1 MHVVLIGARSE
12 AIEALLADGHTV
24 SLLYEGGEHRR
35 VDPYRDRLAHACA
48 VDSYL
53 VVESLWSALH
63 HVGALGPA
71 GPVGGA
77 GGSDDG
83 GAAGPGDGG
92 LDGGRGGPQGGG
104 GAAGPHGPVD
114 AVVSV
119 QEHGMVPAALLG
131 RLLGARAIDPQVA
144 LRCRDKALQKA
155 AWRAAGIPTA
165 DWAVIPD
172 TGRGS
177 VARAAAA
184 AGVAAPYVVK
194 PTAGAATI
202 GVATADGPAELDALA
217 AELVAESET
226 RRRLLVEHRVPG
238 EEWHLDGLVR
248 DGALAA
254 LLVSRYLVPLIET
267 KRGRPAA
274 TVSLP
279 PADHPDLYR
288 EAAELTGRALAAL
301 GHRDGVFHFEVF
313 GGPGGFTAGELAAR
327 PGGHM
332 IGALA
337 ERVLGIDLW
346 AAAVRAVTGDRP
358 GRGGGPADSAGSAGS
373 VGSADSG
380 SSGGSAGRVVGFTDI
395 PTVAGAVNRLGR
407 EHVERIPGVVDVEIK
422 IRPGEVMPAMAANS
436 GIRIGT
442 ALVEAATEQDCRDA
456 LLRIADL
463 AAELNSEP
471 DSPRKQPPPRPRTS
485 PDDKE
490 E

>member
-71 GPVGGA
+71 GPESGGGA
-77 GGSDDG
+77 GGVDG
-83 GAAGPGDGG
+83 GGDGG
-92 LDGGRGGPQGGG
+92 RY
-104 GAAGPHGPVD
+104 GPVG

-165 DWAVIPD
+165 DWAVVPD
-172 TGRGS
+172 AGRGS

-184 AGVAAPYVVK
+184 AGVTAPYVVK

-202 GVATADGPAELDALA
+202 GVAAADGPAELDALA
-217 AELVAESET
+217 VELVAESET

-313 GGPGGFTAGELAAR
+313 GGPGEFTAGELAAR

-358 GRGGGPADSAGSAGS
+358 GRDGGPADTAGPGGAG
-373 VGSADSG
+373 
-380 SSGGSAGRVVGFTDI
+380 GRVVGFTDI

-407 EHVERIPGVVDVEIK
+407 EHVERVPGVVDVEIK
-422 IRPGEVMPAMAANS
+422 IRPGEVMPAMDANS

-442 ALVEAATEQDCRDA
+442 ALVEAATEQDCRNA
-456 LLRIADL
+456 LLRVADL

-471 DSPRKQPPPRPRTS
+471 GPAAGQPLPPPRTSPVPRVPARTSPVRTS
-485 PDDKE
+485 PDDDKE

>member
-12 AIEALLADGHTV
+12 AIEALLADGHAV

-63 HVGALGPA
+63 HVGALDPA
-71 GPVGGA
+71 GPDGDGDGDGA
-77 GGSDDG
+77 DG
-83 GAAGPGDGG
+83 GG
-92 LDGGRGGPQGGG
+92 
-104 GAAGPHGPVD
+104 AGPHGSVD

-131 RLLGARAIDPQVA
+131 RLLGARAIDPRVA

-165 DWAVIPD
+165 DWAVVPD
-172 TGRGS
+172 AGRGS

-202 GVATADGPAELDALA
+202 GVAAADGPAQLDALA
-217 AELVAESET
+217 AALVAESET

-358 GRGGGPADSAGSAGS
+358 GRGGGPADTAGSG
-373 VGSADSG
+373 GG
-380 SSGGSAGRVVGFTDI
+380 GGSAGRVVGFTDI
-395 PTVAGAVNRLGR
+395 PTLAGAVNRLGR

-422 IRPGEVMPAMAANS
+422 IRPGEVMPAMDANS

-463 AAELNSEP
+463 AAELNSAPGLDSAPEP
-471 DSPRKQPPPRPRTS
+471 DSGSGPAGEQPPPQPRTS

>member
-1 MHVVLIGARSE
+1 MRVVLIGARSE

-71 GPVGGA
+71 GP
-77 GGSDDG
+77 D
-83 GAAGPGDGG
+83 GDGDRA
-92 LDGGRGGPQGGG
+92 DG
-104 GAAGPHGPVD
+104 AVD

-165 DWAVIPD
+165 DWAVVPD
-172 TGRGS
+172 AGRGS

-202 GVATADGPAELDALA
+202 GVAAADGPAELDALA
-217 AELVAESET
+217 AELVAQSET

-279 PADHPDLYR
+279 PADHPALYR

-346 AAAVRAVTGDRP
+346 AAAVRAVTGERP
-358 GRGGGPADSAGSAGS
+358 DRGGGPADPGGLPE
-373 VGSADSG
+373 
-380 SSGGSAGRVVGFTDI
+380 SGGSAGRVVGFTDI
-395 PTVAGAVNRLGR
+395 PTLAGAVNRLGR

-422 IRPGEVMPAMAANS
+422 IKPGEVMPAMDANS

-463 AAELNSEP
+463 AAELNSAPEPGSGP
-471 DSPRKQPPPRPRTS
+471 DSGPGSPQKQPPPQLRTS
-485 PDDKE
+485 PDHKE

>member
-71 GPVGGA
+71 GP
-77 GGSDDG
+77 D
-83 GAAGPGDGG
+83 GDG
-92 LDGGRGGPQGGG
+92 DGD
-104 GAAGPHGPVD
+104 GADGAVD

-165 DWAVIPD
+165 DWAVVPD
-172 TGRGS
+172 AGRGS

-202 GVATADGPAELDALA
+202 GVAAADGPAELDALA
-217 AELVAESET
+217 AELVAQSET

-267 KRGRPAA
+267 KRGHPAA
-274 TVSLP
+274 TVSLL
-279 PADHPDLYR
+279 PADHPALYR

-313 GGPGGFTAGELAAR
+313 GGPGEFTAGELAAR

-358 GRGGGPADSAGSAGS
+358 GRSGGPAGQGDP
-373 VGSADSG
+373 
-380 SSGGSAGRVVGFTDI
+380 GGSGGRVVGFTDI
-395 PTVAGAVNRLGR
+395 PTLAGAVNRLGR

-422 IRPGEVMPAMAANS
+422 IKPGEVMPAMDANS

-463 AAELNSEP
+463 AAELNSAAGP
-471 DSPRKQPPPRPRTS
+471 DSAPELDSEPAGEQPPPQPRTS